1 MTKKLMKVKKSGPA
15 AKELA
20 DALGLPRIKG
30 DWWLLLCEDGAG
42 QRFTLAGGQS
52 GQSPMLGGPLNGA
65 SVGCG
70 GPFPFLAVGWPHDWE
85 DEVTWLVHESDPGA
99 PLVSQRLAQGF
110 PRSSATGGCSG
121 REAPGVPKA
130 RRKLMS
136 AGSTPARDR
145 PADRPTSSPRSTTAR
160 SMMPAWRPAAPAAHA
175 HPVTLGRSSTDVRLS
190 LAVLARRIVNV
201 TTSTTPASRA
211 ESQEQ
216 PTMITAAAHRVPPT
230 RCERRRTHD
239 TRR

>member
-65 SVGCG
+65 SVGAG
-70 GPFPFLAVGWPHDWE
+70 ARSRSSPSGPTTGRTRSPGSSI
-85 DEVTWLVHESDPGA
+85 ESDPGA

-136 AGSTPARDR
+136 AGSTPPRDR
-145 PADRPTSSPRSTTAR
+145 PADRPTSSPRSSTAR
-160 SMMPAWRPAAPAAHA
+160 SMTPAWRPAVPAAHA
-175 HPVTLGRSSTDVRLS
+175 HPVTLGRSSTDVRPS
-190 LAVLARRIVNV
+190 PGCARSPHHQCHDIDNA
-201 TTSTTPASRA
+201 T
-211 ESQEQ
+211 Q
-216 PTMITAAAHRVPPT
+216 PCGIAGATHDDH
-230 RCERRRTHD
+230 RRRTSRTAHSL
-239 TRR
+239 

>member
-20 DALGLPRIKG
+20 DALGLPRFKG

-99 PLVSQRLAQGF
+99 PLVSQWLAQGF

-136 AGSTPARDR
+136 AGSTPPRDR
-145 PADRPTSSPRSTTAR
+145 PADRPTSSPRSSTAR
-160 SMMPAWRPAAPAAHA
+160 SMTPAWRPAAPAAHA

-190 LAVLARRIVNV
+190 PGCARPPHHQCHDIDN
-201 TTSTTPASRA
+201 ASQPC

-216 PTMITAAAHRVPPT
+216 PTMITGAAYRVPPT